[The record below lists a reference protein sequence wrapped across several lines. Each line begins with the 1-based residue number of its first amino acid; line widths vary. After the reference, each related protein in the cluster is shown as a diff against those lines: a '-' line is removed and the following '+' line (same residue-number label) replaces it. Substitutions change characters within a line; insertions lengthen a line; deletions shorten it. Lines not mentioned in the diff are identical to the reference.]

1 MIRFTAQTAMV
12 CLIALSAAGCAV
24 EVPMKAF
31 QLGPMPKDAGTA
43 DAHSQRHQD
52 VKHISV
58 Q

>member
-31 QLGPMPKDAGTA
+31 QLGLPKDAG
-43 DAHSQRHQD
+43 DAHSQRQQD

>member
-31 QLGPMPKDAGTA
+31 QLGPMPKDAG
-43 DAHSQRHQD
+43 DAHSQRQQD

>member
-12 CLIALSAAGCAV
+12 CILALSAAGCAV
-24 EVPMKAF
+24 EMPMSAF
-31 QLGPMPKDAGTA
+31 RLAPPDAAQKT

-58 Q
+58 P